1 MEQNAFFSAQEKVR
15 LAQLYRELLKL
26 SGNILYPD
34 DCKKLKTY
42 LLEAARRNLIQR
54 NVFGMNPIL
63 NDMETALIVAS
74 EIGLTRGAIL
84 GIMVHTCVRCGYCTP
99 EDVEREFGV
108 DVAGIIKGLN
118 RILELY
124 EKNPSV
130 ESENFRSL
138 LLSFAED
145 MRVVLIMIANRVNI
159 MRKIKDTEN
168 EEARRKV
175 SEEAAYLYAPLAHK
189 LGLYRLKSELEDLS
203 LKYLEHDAYYLIK
216 EKLNATKKSRDEYI
230 EKFIRPI
237 DEKLKKA
244 GLKFHM
250 KGRTKSIHSI
260 WQKMKKQHCGVEGIY
275 DLFAIRIILDSAL
288 EKEKM
293 ECWQVY
299 SIITDMYQ
307 PNPKR
312 LRDWLSIPKSNGYES
327 LHITVL
333 GPENKWVEVQI
344 RTERMD
350 EIAERGLA
358 AHWRYKG
365 IKSGE
370 SGVDEWL
377 NNIRSALE
385 NNDDLQLMD
394 QFKMD
399 LYEDEVFVFTPKGDL
414 FKFPK
419 GATVLDFAYTI
430 HTNVG
435 DHCIGAKINEKNAP
449 LRQKLNSG
457 DQVEILTANNQSP
470 KQDWLNFVVTG
481 KARAKIR
488 QALKEMQA
496 KQGAFAKELL
506 ERKFKNRKIEYD
518 EPTMMHVIKKLGFKV
533 VTDFYKSLADET
545 TDVNEVLDL
554 YTEQQK
560 IEAGLAEHTPA
571 PSAENYNIPSE
582 AELKAKTNDDVL
594 VIDQNLKGLD
604 FSLAKCCQPIYG
616 DDVFGFVTV
625 NGGIKIHRQDC
636 PNAQELRKRFGYRIV
651 KARWA
656 GKRGSQYPIT
666 LKVIGNDD
674 LGIVNNITS
683 IISKEEKISLRS
695 ISIDSHDGLFS
706 GTLTVML
713 DDTSKLQLLEKKLK
727 TIKGVNKCPATKADT
742 CFTPYLYPSI
752 SANSN
757 QRMDFSSSSSLR
769 RDRRLDL
776 SVNSSTDSAPLHKAS
791 SMFFFSDSSATIS
804 CSNSSISRRSLNVIL
819 RFCSP

>member
-1 MEQNAFFSAQEKVR
+1 MEQNAFFSSEEKVR

-26 SGNILYPD
+26 SGNILYRD
-34 DCKKLKTY
+34 DCKKLKTF
-42 LLEAARRNLIQR
+42 LVEAVQRNLVRRNA
-54 NVFGMNPIL
+54 FGMNPII

-74 EIGLTRGAIL
+74 EIGLTRGAIV
-84 GIMVHTCVRCGYCTP
+84 GIMIHTCVRCGYCSP
-99 EDVEREFGV
+99 EDVEKEFGE
-108 DVAGIIKGLN
+108 DMAGIIRGLN
-118 RILELY
+118 RIQELY

-145 MRVVLIMIANRVNI
+145 MRVILIMIANRVNV
-159 MRKIKDTEN
+159 MRQIKDTEN
-168 EEARRKV
+168 KEAQRRV

-230 EKFIRPI
+230 KKFIGPI
-237 DEKLKKA
+237 EQKLQQA
-244 GLKFHM
+244 GLKFHI

-377 NNIRSALE
+377 NNIRNALE
-385 NNDDLQLMD
+385 NNDDMQLMD

-414 FKFPK
+414 FKLPK
-419 GATVLDFAYTI
+419 GATVLDFAYAI

-435 DHCIGAKINEKNAP
+435 DHCIGARINEKNAP
-449 LRQKLNSG
+449 LRQALNSG

-470 KQDWLNFVVTG
+470 KQDWLNFVATG
-481 KARAKIR
+481 KARTKIR

-545 TDVNEVLDL
+545 LDANEVIDTYLEL
-554 YTEQQK
+554 QK
-560 IEAGLAEHTPA
+560 YEAGLAEHTPA
-571 PSAENYNIPSE
+571 PSAENYNVPSE
-582 AELKAKTNDDVL
+582 AELKARSNDDVL

-604 FSLAKCCQPIYG
+604 FTLAKCCQPIYG

-625 NGGIKIHRQDC
+625 NGGIKIHRCDC

-666 LKVIGNDD
+666 LKVVGNDD

-683 IISKEEKISLRS
+683 IISKEEKILLRG

-713 DDTSKLQLLEKKLK
+713 DDTGKLQTLIKKLK
-727 TIKGVNKCPATKADT
+727 TIKGVK
-742 CFTPYLYPSI
+742 
-752 SANSN
+752 
-757 QRMDFSSSSSLR
+757 Q
-769 RDRRLDL
+769 
-776 SVNSSTDSAPLHKAS
+776 V
-791 SMFFFSDSSATIS
+791 
-804 CSNSSISRRSLNVIL
+804 SRN
-819 RFCSP
+819 